1 MEGSDVKK
9 NNWFRWLS
17 GGAKDDAEAKLIG
30 VRQQTDQNERSAAST
45 RERADQA
52 VQKLDDRRR

>member
-17 GGAKDDAEAKLIG
+17 GGAKDDADAKLIE
-30 VRQQTDQNERSAAST
+30 VRQQTDQNERSAASK
-45 RERADQA
+45 RERAEQSGP
-52 VQKLDDRRR
+52 KIG